1 MFKNVTVLM
10 RTDVAYKSVTDA
22 LGYSSLVEIKQEHSF
37 TISVYYSALLYLL
50 IFVCFAFQFG

>member
-22 LGYSSLVEIKQEHSF
+22 LGYESIDVVNQNHSF

-50 IFVCFAFQFG
+50 IFVCFAF

>member
-1 MFKNVTVLM
+1 MFKYVTVLM

-22 LGYSSLVEIKQEHSF
+22 LGYESVDVVNQNHSF

-50 IFVCFAFQFG
+50 IFVCFAF